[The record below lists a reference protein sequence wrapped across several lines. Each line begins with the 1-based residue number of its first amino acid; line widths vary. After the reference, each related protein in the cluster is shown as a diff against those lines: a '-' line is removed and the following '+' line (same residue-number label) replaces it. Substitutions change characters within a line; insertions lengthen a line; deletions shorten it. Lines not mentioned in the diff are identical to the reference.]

1 MKAES
6 AVLRVFKKMV
16 VPSKVRYLESQFL
29 PSAAGALFLGCF
41 YNRNFGDSSFWFL
54 WPTAQIFILI
64 ALAFIVFFAIRGVCA
79 AVQTAHSGAWREH
92 LLIWHMSEHFSLIWR
107 PALLIAAVIFAEWLL
122 FPFVPYNGLLTLTA
136 IFCPVFLLGWVSSRM
151 IAVHFSQEQLRQ
163 AMKGEAAPP
172 SPLIPP
178 EFGGLSQ
185 QISEITS
192 AFSDAVSARIKSE
205 RFKADL
211 ITNVSHDLKNPLTSI
226 TSYVKLLQKQDNT
239 PQQQREYLEI
249 LDKKSQQLKT
259 LTENL
264 IEYSKL
270 SSGSEPV
277 HLEKLNLSELV
288 LQVSGAYEEELER
301 RGLTLR
307 RTMDSMEVFISMDG
321 SKMMRILENLYQN
334 ACKYSLEG
342 SRVYASLS
350 MKGGYAQFSLMNIS
364 REPLNI
370 PADELLERFT
380 RGDAARST
388 EGNGL
393 GLSIVKSLVE
403 LQGGSFEI
411 EIRGDLFCTTVKMP
425 LS

>member
-1 MKAES
+1 MKQES
-6 AVLRVFKKMV
+6 AVLRLFRKIF
-16 VPSKVRYLESQFL
+16 VPTKVRYLEAQFL
-29 PSAAGALFLGCF
+29 PPSASALFLGYF
-41 YNRNFGDSSFWFL
+41 YNRNFGYTGFWYL
-54 WPTAQIFILI
+54 WPTMQIFIL
-64 ALAFIVFFAIRGVCA
+64 AVLAVSLFFAIRAICA
-79 AVQTAHSGAWREH
+79 TVKTVRSGAWREH
-92 LLIWHMSEHFSLIWR
+92 LLVWYISEHFSLIWR
-107 PALLIAAVIFAEWLL
+107 PILLITAVSFAEWLL
-122 FPFVPYNGLLTLTA
+122 LPLVPYNGIFTLAA
-136 IFCPVFLLGWVSSRM
+136 IFCQVFLLGWISSRL
-151 IAVHFSQEQLRQ
+151 IAVHLSQEQLQQ
-163 AMKGEAAPP
+163 AMRGEAAPP

-178 EFGGLSQ
+178 EFSGLSQ
-185 QISEITS
+185 QISEITC
-192 AFSDAVSARIKSE
+192 AFSDAVSARLKSE

-226 TSYVKLLQKQDNT
+226 TSYVKLLQKPDNT

-249 LDKKSQQLKT
+249 LDKKSQQLKK

-277 HLEKLNLSELV
+277 HLEKRNLSELV

-301 RGLTLR
+301 QGLALK
-307 RTMDSMEVFISMDG
+307 RTMDSMEVFIPMDG
-321 SKMMRILENLYQN
+321 DKMMRILENLYQN
-334 ACKYSLEG
+334 VCKYSLEG
-342 SRVYASLS
+342 SRVYVRLGVQ
-350 MKGGYAQFSLMNIS
+350 GGYAEFSIMNIS

-380 RGDAARST
+380 RGDASRST

-403 LQGGSFEI
+403 LQGGSFEVD
-411 EIRGDLFCTTVKMP
+411 IRGDLFCASVKMP